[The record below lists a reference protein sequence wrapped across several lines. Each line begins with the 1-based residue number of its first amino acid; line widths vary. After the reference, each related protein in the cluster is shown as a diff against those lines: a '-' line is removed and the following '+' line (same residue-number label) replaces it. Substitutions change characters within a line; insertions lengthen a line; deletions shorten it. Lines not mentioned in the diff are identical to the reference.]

1 VRKPKAGR
9 KRDALALRGK
19 KKKENKSRQE
29 KQLGFQA
36 TYYN

>member
-9 KRDALALRGK
+9 KSDALALRG